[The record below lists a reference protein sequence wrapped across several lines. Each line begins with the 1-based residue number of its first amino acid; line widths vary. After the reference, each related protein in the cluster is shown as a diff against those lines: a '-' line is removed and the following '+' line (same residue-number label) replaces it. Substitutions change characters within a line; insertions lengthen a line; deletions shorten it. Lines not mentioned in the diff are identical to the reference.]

1 MVVVTDFLDSFVPP
15 AGVMKFLLDFF
26 TKKSRGAG
34 AEPRRS
40 PRRRGVQG
48 QSPAARRVGAE
59 RRSGSSALNAAAA
72 VAHKELVRQDAR
84 FDVLHMF
91 QL

>member
-1 MVVVTDFLDSFVPP
+1 MGFPVPP
-15 AGVMKFLLDFF
+15 AGVIKFLLDFF

-48 QSPAARRVGAE
+48 QSPAARRVGAGC
-59 RRSGSSALNAAAA
+59 RGRAPPLAAQARGQ
-72 VAHKELVRQDAR
+72 KESHLE
-84 FDVLHMF
+84 
-91 QL
+91 